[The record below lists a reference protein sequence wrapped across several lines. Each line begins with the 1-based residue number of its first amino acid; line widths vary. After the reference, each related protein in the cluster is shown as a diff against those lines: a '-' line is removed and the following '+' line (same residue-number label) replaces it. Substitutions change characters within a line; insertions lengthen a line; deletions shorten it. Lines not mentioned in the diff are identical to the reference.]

1 MRAMGFWR
9 WFSYNLL
16 IGGTPSSFLFYPIMW
31 LLFASSFFIPVI
43 KNIYIPAP
51 ILYLAWFNLFIGNG
65 LVIMIAVMGL
75 AAKKHYG

>member
-1 MRAMGFWR
+1 
-9 WFSYNLL
+9 
-16 IGGTPSSFLFYPIMW
+16 
-31 LLFASSFFIPVI
+31 VI